1 MSIFV
6 LLLIIF
12 FAILLLNDARTK
24 NIEQMSNDEYDL
36 QIYKNEQDLKEMR
49 TKNEGVTKEFEKIA
63 NNIGKNN
70 DAMNDN
76 ERKMDELEKAQNKE
90 EDGGERENKKGEMV
104 KLLK

>member
-24 NIEQMSNDEYDL
+24 NIEQMTNDEYDL

-49 TKNEGVTKEFEKIA
+49 KKKRRSNEGI
-63 NNIGKNN
+63 
-70 DAMNDN
+70 
-76 ERKMDELEKAQNKE
+76 
-90 EDGGERENKKGEMV
+90 
-104 KLLK
+104 